1 MSRKLKKDNDAMGL
15 EKFMARAGPV
25 MEQVIEENSKL
36 RLALDKEKS
45 GAKPPKVEQKQS
57 LHFPQDLLFM
67 LGTPDE
73 KAEVLAISSMHLFE
87 TAPQSKCAIAYEIM
101 SPREDLG
108 MVYLI
113 IVYSITANQVL
124 RILKSESLVTQMCT
138 PADD

>member
-1 MSRKLKKDNDAMGL
+1 MTQYGRQGQNSGGSVSASTYLSKKKMKDNDAMGL

-57 LHFPQDLLFM
+57 LHFPNEILFM

-73 KAEVLAISSMHLFE
+73 
-87 TAPQSKCAIAYEIM
+87 
-101 SPREDLG
+101 
-108 MVYLI
+108 
-113 IVYSITANQVL
+113 
-124 RILKSESLVTQMCT
+124 
-138 PADD
+138 

>member
-1 MSRKLKKDNDAMGL
+1 MSVSTTYLSKKKMKDNDAMGL

-36 RLALDKEKS
+36 RLALDNEKS

-57 LHFPQDLLFM
+57 LHFPNEILFM

-73 KAEVLAISSMHLFE
+73 QAQVLSVSSMHLFE
-87 TAPQSKCAIAYEIM
+87 TAPQSKCAIAYEVM
-101 SPREDLG
+101 SPRDDLG

-124 RILKSESLVTQMCT
+124 RILKSESLVT
-138 PADD
+138 